1 MKVVFPLCVC
11 VALTVILVALLSA
24 LTQSTRS
31 CWSLA
36 CRKNFLIPAL
46 MTNRRQRAAGTVRTR
61 YPSNR
66 KTLTDTASHIP
77 LEAKGNGDL
86 RLCGLRTAHH
96 AALGPTH
103 GPPSDPSPG
112 SAVSLKRCSASEDE
126 DRRRGQQRSAGGP
139 DGTSGSGQPPA
150 TQPGWRQS
158 TPAVPEGKRT
168 SAEVDAKTASR
179 RLVFIQQ
186 FTFLSSRRAR
196 LIYSHLKVQVSGFKP
211 RQVSARVDSRSL
223 RATDGTSGFTY
234 ALALL

>member
-1 MKVVFPLCVC
+1 M
-11 VALTVILVALLSA
+11 SA

-112 SAVSLKRCSASEDE
+112 SAVSLKRCSASERMRTADGGNSALLGVQTGRLGQVSPQQRNQGGVKV
-126 DRRRGQQRSAGGP
+126 RRRFRRAN
-139 DGTSGSGQPPA
+139 A
-150 TQPGWRQS
+150 RLRRS
-158 TPAVPEGKRT
+158 TPKQHRDG
-168 SAEVDAKTASR
+168 SY
-179 RLVFIQQ
+179 L
-186 FTFLSSRRAR
+186 
-196 LIYSHLKVQVSGFKP
+196 YN
-211 RQVSARVDSRSL
+211 SL
-223 RATDGTSGFTY
+223 RSCPQGERG
-234 ALALL
+234 